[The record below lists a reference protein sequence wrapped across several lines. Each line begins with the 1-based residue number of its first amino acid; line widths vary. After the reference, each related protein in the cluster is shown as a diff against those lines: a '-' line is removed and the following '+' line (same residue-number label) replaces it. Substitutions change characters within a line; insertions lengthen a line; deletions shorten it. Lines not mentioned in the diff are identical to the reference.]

1 MSQTFEMNARNIFGL
16 AGQACGLLV
25 FGFCFLMLAFCV

>member
-1 MSQTFEMNARNIFGL
+1 MSQTSEMSVRGFFEL
-16 AGQACGLLV
+16 AGQACGLLL